1 MLPFELLYRD
11 ISKTGVSNEDLLFA
25 KSDVR
30 NVAYDSF
37 RFYNK
42 KDHKVDNITK
52 SEHKAFLELKTLVRN
67 DTIIIQ
73 KADKGNVIVLLDKI
87 TYLEKMENIL
97 SDNTKFLEVKLGK
110 RNKELDYLLEEED
123 KITKFLITLRDK
135 G

>member
-1 MLPFELLYRD
+1 M
-11 ISKTGVSNEDLLFA
+11 
-25 KSDVR
+25 
-30 NVAYDSF
+30 AYDSF

-135 G
+135 GVFSKCEYNKLKPCGS